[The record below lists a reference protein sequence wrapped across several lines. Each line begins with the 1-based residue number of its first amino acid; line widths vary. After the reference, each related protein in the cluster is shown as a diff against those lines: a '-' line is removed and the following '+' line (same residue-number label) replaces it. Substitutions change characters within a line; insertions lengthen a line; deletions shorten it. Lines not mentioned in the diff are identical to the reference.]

1 VKFSDQHCQIIRIHL
16 GRIGW
21 LGFVAVREIV
31 TPAVGNRA
39 VMRCKRCELG
49 TPGAIILQTAVHHHD
64 RFAATDRHIMQGD
77 VTQSHRLQRRRT
89 SGLRR
94 HRAQGRGATK
104 SGRRA
109 DQAKSKQPNEHAVS
123 KSDFRYPLQLF
134 NCSTLHRFTGRAV
147 VFTQA
152 ERFTVY
158 DSRSALCSHLL
169 ASSRLRDR
177 ELSKNLDLTPFPS
190 PQRDDSVS

>member
-1 VKFSDQHCQIIRIHL
+1 MANQMDSPEVKFSDEHCQIIRIHL

-21 LGFVAVREIV
+21 LSFVAVREIV

-89 SGLRR
+89 SGLRWR
-94 HRAQGRGATK
+94 RAQSRCATK

-109 DQAKSKQPNEHAVS
+109 DQAKSKQPSEHAVS

-134 NCSTLHRFTGRAV
+134 NCSTLHRSRRGLHVGGTIHGL
-147 VFTQA
+147 
-152 ERFTVY
+152 RFPFCPLP
-158 DSRSALCSHLL
+158 SSHLL
-169 ASSRLRDR
+169 TSNSWVVLRPIQGR
-177 ELSKNLDLTPFPS
+177 
-190 PQRDDSVS
+190 